1 MDRKAPIRR
10 SRGAISMKSVTL
22 VIRSGPTESLGTR
35 EMVDMALV
43 LATFECPVS
52 VILQDAGVS
61 WASLPTMPEDS
72 ALALSGKLKSLP
84 LYDIDSILID
94 QVSCEAR
101 DVQIA
106 ENFPGTA
113 CDRKTIREYL
123 DTSDV
128 VLEA

>member
-1 MDRKAPIRR
+1 
-10 SRGAISMKSVTL
+10 MKSVTL

-52 VILQDAGVS
+52 VVLQDAGVI
-61 WASLPTMPEDS
+61 WASLPAMPEES

-84 LYDIDSILID
+84 LYDIDTILID
-94 QVSCEAR
+94 EVSCEAR
-101 DVQIA
+101 RVQIA
-106 ENFPGTA
+106 ENFPGTMCA
-113 CDRKTIREYL
+113 RDTIHECL
-123 DTSDV
+123 SASDV